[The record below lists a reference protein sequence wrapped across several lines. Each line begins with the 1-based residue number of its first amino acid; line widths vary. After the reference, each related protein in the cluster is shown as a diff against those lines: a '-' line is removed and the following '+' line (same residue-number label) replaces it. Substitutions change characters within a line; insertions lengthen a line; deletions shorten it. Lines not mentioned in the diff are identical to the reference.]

1 MKGIILICSVFLAAC
16 SSGPTAQTSSN
27 SSTPLHSAKPHR
39 VQHSLEQHYR
49 HWQGTPYQYGGL
61 NKRGIDCSG
70 FVYVT
75 YRDTLG
81 RTLPRTTQAQS
92 QIGQKVPRNDLQAGD
107 LVFFK
112 TGTKQHHAG
121 IYIGQQQFI
130 HASSSTGVTL
140 SRLDN
145 SYWKKHYWMSRRL

>member
-1 MKGIILICSVFLAAC
+1 MKSLQIALIIIFLNGCA
-16 SSGPTAQTSSN
+16 SSPN
-27 SSTPLHSAKPHR
+27 SSIKHSEQQHQPL
-39 VQHSLEQHYR
+39 QYSLQQHYQEWR
-49 HWQGTPYQYGGL
+49 DTPYEYGGL
-61 NKRGIDCSG
+61 SKRGIDCSG
-70 FVYVT
+70 FVYIT
-75 YRDTLG
+75 YRDQLG
-81 RTLPRTTQAQS
+81 ISLPRTGIEQS
-92 QIGQKVPRNDLQAGD
+92 KMGRAVSQSSLKTGD

-130 HASSSTGVTL
+130 HASSSKGVTL